1 MSERQ
6 VQQQIQGTVLGV
18 AVRTYKG
25 QFSELPNAVDQLD
38 ELCALLKGYGYTPT
52 VVKDPGRDSLKGSV
66 EEWRKGWEESGS
78 HGPAIVVW
86 SGHGVL
92 QDQDLRLIVNDTH
105 AVDDEEQTYS
115 ARLLTN
121 AALRSGADQV
131 LMLIDTCHA
140 GAGVVESV
148 QKALSTWSARSLP
161 EGRSTWLGVV
171 ASCRPQE
178 KAEGRGVLLETV
190 TDVLRDGPRTKSYR
204 HEWSPRNWR
213 VTGAAVIRAA
223 LDQWPED
230 EGQRPVPASLGQDLP
245 MFGNPHKAA
254 KGEAELVE
262 HLVRAAAGADR
273 VEEGWFFTGRKRV
286 LGEIVDWLRAKEAGL
301 FLVTGSA
308 GSGKSAVLG
317 RVATLSDPRHRADIV
332 KHGALLEGEPDP
344 GVDSVDVALHLRGL
358 TVQQLA
364 EAIARRLGLDVPET
378 PAALIADVER
388 EWPPSGRPPGI
399 LLDGLDEAASEQAA
413 PIVEQL
419 LSPLSRMA
427 CVLLASRDRPF
438 NPDAE
443 AAGEPLDEAVS
454 RLLGIRARAAGLD
467 DEADTGDDIEKY
479 ARRRLHRTG
488 LPDEAAALIAQRAS
502 VGDGGFL
509 FAQMAVDAVLRRI
522 PETGTEGWE
531 TSVPATISAAFTED
545 LAAGPQLERNGE
557 LLPLAA
563 QELLTALAWGTGNGM
578 PARGIWETA
587 ATALSTN
594 GTVYEREH
602 LDWLLNSYGRYVV
615 EDSDSVQAVY
625 RLYHREFIEHLRELS
640 GRQRE
645 EGQPG
650 PAFLVARGLVDLLR
664 QQSDDAAV
672 LEHANPYLRES
683 LAEHAVVAGA
693 RGIALIRELVELR
706 EEVFR
711 PDLARALSELAQLLS
726 EAGLREAALTPSQ
739 EAADLYRT
747 LADTNPAAYLPNLA
761 MSLNNLAIHQ
771 SEAGN
776 RTGALTTIN
785 EAVTIRRTLA
795 DTNPAAYLPNLAAS
809 LNNLAIHQSET
820 GDRTGALTTIN
831 EATHLYRTLADTNPA
846 AYLPDLAMSLNNL
859 ANQQSETGDRTG
871 ALTTI
876 NEATHLYRTLADTN
890 PAAYLPNLAT
900 SLNNLATQQSE
911 TGDRTGALT
920 TINEAVTIRRTLAD
934 TNPAAY
940 LPNLA
945 ASLNNLAIH
954 QSETGNR
961 TGALT
966 TINEATHLYRT
977 LADTNPAAYLP
988 DLAMSLN
995 NLANRQSETGDRTGA
1010 LTTINEAV
1018 TIRRTLADT
1027 NPAAY
1032 LPDLA
1037 MSLNNLAIHQSETG
1051 NRTGALTTINEAT
1064 HLYRT
1069 LADTNPAAYLP
1080 NLATSLNNLANHQS
1094 ETGDRTGALT
1104 TINEATHL
1112 YRTLADTNP
1121 AAYLPNLAMS
1131 LNNLA
1136 VHQSETGDHTGA
1148 LTTINEATHLYRT
1161 LADTNP
1167 AAYLPDLAG
1176 SLNNL
1181 AVHQSETGDRTGAL
1195 TTINEATHLYRTLAD
1210 TNPAAYLPNLAGSLN
1225 NLATHQSETGDH
1237 TGALTTINE
1246 ATHLYR
1252 TLADTNPAAYLPNL
1266 AMSLN
1271 NLANRQSETGD
1282 RTGALTTI
1290 NEATHLYRTLADT
1303 NPAAYLPN
1311 LAGSLNNLAR
1321 IAPPQQALTAYTEAE
1336 ESLAVHP
1343 AATRQIAAQRAEF
1356 QLAQPDQDAGIR
1368 TLIGLLLSPPDGP
1381 DPVALEA
1388 QRLLR
1393 DYHRT
1398 TATAAAQVR
1407 TAWRTA
1413 AGTDAPAWLDLP
1425 ETAFDLAIAWIQCP
1439 TWTDSRAFWDEHAAD
1454 LQSSETILALEELAL
1469 AYRSAE
1475 QHLHIARAA
1484 TADTPDAAFRPY
1496 VTGEL
1501 LSAWMDCPTWEESQ
1515 TYLLD
1520 HAEDLLHNQAAEL
1533 LATDNKSAGAATHF
1547 ALLHLAR
1554 ADGIPTAYGYIADR
1568 TTLNERIQGL
1578 LATPDSGLLSACAL
1592 LELLIHQD
1600 EFTGTVHLLI
1610 SAIFAESAYE
1620 PPSWPAPTPSDRD
1633 RALTEITALMSRS
1646 PQHAQA
1652 LGALVQSILTS
1663 TTA

>member
-18 AVRTYKG
+18 AVRTYKAE
-25 QFSELPNAVDQLD
+25 QFRELPNAVQQLN
-38 ELCALLKGYGYTPT
+38 ELCTLLEGYGYTPS

-66 EEWRKGWEESGS
+66 EKWRKGWEESGS

-92 QDQDLRLIVNDTH
+92 HGQDKDFRLIVHDTQS
-105 AVDDEEQTYS
+105 VDDEEQTYS

-131 LMLIDTCHA
+131 LMLIDTCYA
-140 GAGVVESV
+140 GAGVVESL
-148 QKALSTWSARSLP
+148 QKALSTWSTRSLP
-161 EGRSTWLGVV
+161 AGRSTWLGVV

-178 KAEGRGVLLETV
+178 EAEGRGILLETV
-190 TDVLRDGPRTKSYR
+190 TDVLRNGPRTKSYR

-245 MFGNPHKAA
+245 MFGNPHKAE

-273 VEEGWFFTGRKRV
+273 VEEGWFFTGRRRV
-286 LGEIVDWLRAKEAGL
+286 LGEIVDWVKAKEAGL

-332 KHGALLEGEPDP
+332 KHGALREGDPDP
-344 GVDSVDVALHLRGL
+344 GENSVDVPLHLRGL

-364 EAIARRLGLDVPET
+364 EAIARRLGLDAPET

-388 EWPPSGRPPGI
+388 EWPPSGRPPVL

-467 DEADTGDDIEKY
+467 DEVDTGDDIEEY

-502 VGDGGFL
+502 VGHGGFL
-509 FAQMAVDAVLRRI
+509 FAQMAVDAVLRHV
-522 PETGTEGWE
+522 PETGAEGWE
-531 TSVPATISAAFTED
+531 TNVPASISAAFTEH
-545 LAAGPQLERNGE
+545 LAAGPQLEQNGE

-563 QELLTALAWGTGNGM
+563 HELLTALAWGTGNGM
-578 PARGIWETA
+578 PARGVWETA
-587 ATALSTN
+587 ATALSKS
-594 GTVYEREH
+594 GTVYTREH
-602 LDWLLNSYGRYVV
+602 LDWLLNSYGRYVI
-615 EDSDSVQAVY
+615 EDSDGVQAVY

-640 GRQRE
+640 GRHRE
-645 EGQPG
+645 EGQSWC
-650 PAFLVARGLVDLLR
+650 AYLVARGLVGLLR

-683 LAEHAVVAGA
+683 LAEHAVMAGG
-693 RGIALIRELVELR
+693 RGIALVRELVELR

-711 PDLARALSELAQLLS
+711 PDLARALAELARLLS

-739 EAADLYRT
+739 ESAALYRT
-747 LADTNPAAYLPNLA
+747 LADTNPAAYLPDLA
-761 MSLNNLAIHQ
+761 ASLNNLAVYQ
-771 SEAGN
+771 SETGD

-795 DTNPAAYLPNLAAS
+795 DTNPAAYLPNLAGS
-809 LNNLAIHQSET
+809 LNNLAASQSAS

-859 ANQQSETGDRTG
+859 A
-871 ALTTI
+871 
-876 NEATHLYRTLADTN
+876 
-890 PAAYLPNLAT
+890 T
-900 SLNNLATQQSE
+900 SQGE

-920 TINEAVTIRRTLAD
+920 TINEAVTI
-934 TNPAAY
+934 
-940 LPNLA
+940 
-945 ASLNNLAIH
+945 S
-954 QSETGNR
+954 
-961 TGALT
+961 
-966 TINEATHLYRT
+966 RT

-995 NLANRQSETGDRTGA
+995 NLATSQGETGDRTGA

-1018 TIRRTLADT
+1018 TISRTLADT

-1037 MSLNNLAIHQSETG
+1037 MSLNNLAT
-1051 NRTGALTTINEAT
+1051 
-1064 HLYRT
+1064 Y
-1069 LADTNPAAYLP
+1069 
-1080 NLATSLNNLANHQS
+1080 QS

-1104 TINEATHL
+1104 TINEAVTIS
-1112 YRTLADTNP
+1112 RTLADTNP
-1121 AAYLPNLAMS
+1121 AAHLPNLA
-1131 LNNLA
+1131 
-1136 VHQSETGDHTGA
+1136 T
-1148 LTTINEATHLYRT
+1148 
-1161 LADTNP
+1161 
-1167 AAYLPDLAG
+1167 
-1176 SLNNL
+1176 
-1181 AVHQSETGDRTGAL
+1181 
-1195 TTINEATHLYRTLAD
+1195 
-1210 TNPAAYLPNLAGSLN
+1210 
-1225 NLATHQSETGDH
+1225 
-1237 TGALTTINE
+1237 
-1246 ATHLYR
+1246 
-1252 TLADTNPAAYLPNL
+1252 
-1266 AMSLN
+1266 
-1271 NLANRQSETGD
+1271 
-1282 RTGALTTI
+1282 
-1290 NEATHLYRTLADT
+1290 
-1303 NPAAYLPN
+1303 
-1311 LAGSLNNLAR
+1311 SLNNLAR
-1321 IAPPQQALTAYTEAE
+1321 IAPPQQALIAYAKAE
-1336 ESLAVHP
+1336 ESLSAHS
-1343 AATRQIAAQRAEF
+1343 AAARQITAQRAEF
-1356 QLAQPDQDAGIR
+1356 QLSQPDQDAGIR
-1368 TLIGLLLSPPDGP
+1368 TLIDLLLSLPDGP
-1381 DPVALEA
+1381 DPVALKA
-1388 QRLLR
+1388 RRLLR
-1393 DYHRT
+1393 NCHRT
-1398 TATAAAQVR
+1398 SATGTAQVR

-1439 TWTDSRAFWDEHAAD
+1439 TWADSRAFWDEHAAD
-1454 LQSSETILALEELAL
+1454 FQSPETILALEELAL

-1475 QHLHIARAA
+1475 QHLHITRAA
-1484 TADTPDAAFRPY
+1484 MADTSDFAFRPY
-1496 VTGEL
+1496 ITGEL
-1501 LSAWMDCPTWEESQ
+1501 LSTWIDCPTWEESQ
-1515 TYLLD
+1515 TYLSG
-1520 HAEDLLHNQAAEL
+1520 HAKDLLHDQAATL
-1533 LATDNKSAGAATHF
+1533 LASDNESAEATIHL
-1547 ALLHLAR
+1547 ALLRLAR
-1554 ADGIPTAYGYIADR
+1554 VDGIPNAYGYIANR
-1568 TTLNERIQGL
+1568 TALNERIQGL
-1578 LATPDSGLLSACAL
+1578 LATPDAGLLNACAL

-1600 EFTGTVHLLI
+1600 EFTATVHQSI
-1610 SAIFAESAYE
+1610 SAILTKAAYE
-1620 PPSWPAPTPSDRD
+1620 PPPWPTPTPSDRD
-1633 RALTEITALMSRS
+1633 RALAEITTLLGRS

-1652 LGALVQSILTS
+1652 LSTLIQSILTS